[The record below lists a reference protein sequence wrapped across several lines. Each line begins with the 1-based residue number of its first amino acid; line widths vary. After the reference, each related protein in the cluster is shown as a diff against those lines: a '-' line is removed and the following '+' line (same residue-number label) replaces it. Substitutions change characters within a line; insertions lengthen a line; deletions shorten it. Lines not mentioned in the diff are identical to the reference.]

1 MLAAWNGAPNPT
13 DLGMLGLVSL
23 IPATG
28 LQIAPGTSPEVLA
41 SVLRDQL
48 ITVLHQGLSTAALTY
63 AE

>member
-1 MLAAWNGAPNPT
+1 M
-13 DLGMLGLVSL
+13 
-23 IPATG
+23 
-28 LQIAPGTSPEVLA
+28 APGTSPEVLA